1 MCYIQG
7 VEKYKLLE
15 LSMGDT
21 FIYEGFKYTLSED
34 GYYSHSE
41 GSTVNF
47 EDQSIEV
54 ELIK

>member
-1 MCYIQG
+1 MCNIQE

-15 LSMGDT
+15 ISIGDS
-21 FIYEGFKYTLSED
+21 FIYEGFKYTLLED
-34 GYYSHSE
+34 GYYSHCE
-41 GSTVNF
+41 DSTVKF